1 MAKSDIELKFNL
13 GKHILCVEAGHGYA
27 VLEDDSGAPKMYDGV
42 SFTIRERR
50 EKGQPGTMLDRQ
62 YDVKRSQILALALSM
77 LDIASHMAV
86 EPIWQRSETVGS
98 GRLRPLWPL
107 TKKEREFLS
116 DLKNEEVKA
125 IRKNVQTSYEN
136 LRRRV
141 HILQRCQFVLER
153 ISDDSASQLD
163 MMLTVLEQY
172 GALPVRVEPGV
183 VPNFEHMPTSE
194 TSH

>member
-1 MAKSDIELKFNL
+1 MAFDE
-13 GKHILCVEAGHGYA
+13 
-27 VLEDDSGAPKMYDGV
+27 
-42 SFTIRERR
+42 
-50 EKGQPGTMLDRQ
+50 
-62 YDVKRSQILALALSM
+62 
-77 LDIASHMAV
+77 
-86 EPIWQRSETVGS
+86 
-98 GRLRPLWPL
+98 
-107 TKKEREFLS
+107 KEREFLS

-183 VPNFEHMPTSE
+183 VPNFENMPTSE